1 MQTYIG
7 EVPGLGRGVFAA
19 RDLQQGEV
27 IEVCAVLAIPPEQVQ
42 YLDKTGLHAYYYA
55 WGHDLKGAAI
65 ALGHG
70 SLYNHSYQP
79 NARYLKHLENGTI
92 EFICLND
99 VKKGEEIR
107 VNYNGDPSDQTPTW
121 FETS

>member
-1 MQTYIG
+1 MAAEPRCGTPQLRLP
-7 EVPGLGRGVFAA
+7 EVHVEDHRCCLFNPGQA
-19 RDLQQGEV
+19 D
-27 IEVCAVLAIPPEQVQ
+27 
-42 YLDKTGLHAYYYA
+42 LDKTGLHAYYYA